1 MALVGCAIA
10 NNGIIN
16 QPYLVKQIKNA
27 SGDTSYTA
35 STSELARPISSD
47 IARRVAAVLEGVV
60 KRGTGTPAAISGV
73 TIAGKTGTAEKGG
86 GRDDSWFVGF
96 ANDAQGG
103 SVVVAIVLEDSADAP
118 AKSNNVLKT
127 ALKKQGRLS

>member
-16 QPYLVKQIKNA
+16 QPYMVEKIKNA
-27 SGDTSYTA
+27 SGETSYTA

-47 IARRVAAVLEGVV
+47 IAKRVATVLEGVV
-60 KRGTGTPAAISGV
+60 KRGTGTDASISGT

-86 GRDDSWFVGF
+86 DRVDS
-96 ANDAQGG
+96 
-103 SVVVAIVLEDSADAP
+103 
-118 AKSNNVLKT
+118 
-127 ALKKQGRLS
+127 